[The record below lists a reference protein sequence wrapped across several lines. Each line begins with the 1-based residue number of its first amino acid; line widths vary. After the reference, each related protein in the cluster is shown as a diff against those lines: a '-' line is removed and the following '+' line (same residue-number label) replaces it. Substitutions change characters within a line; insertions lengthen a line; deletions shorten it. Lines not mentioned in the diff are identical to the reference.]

1 MLKAFNNDLF
11 VCGVDEAGRGC
22 LAGPVTA
29 AAVILP
35 KNYKNKL
42 IQDSKKLNAHNRM
55 KLYDEITS
63 IAIDYS
69 IIDIPNDIIDSINVL
84 ESTFL
89 AMNRAI
95 SKIIRKADYIIIDG
109 NQFKTKSKFK
119 YECVIRGDSIYQSI
133 AAASILAKVHRDKLM
148 VKYNKEYP
156 YYDWINN
163 KGYGTIKHQNAI
175 KKFGIS
181 IYHRKSFNLLNKQLK
196 IKIWFFN
203 FVIKFWKNI
212 YFYFL

>member
-69 IIDIPNDIIDSINVL
+69 IIDIPNDIVDSINVL

-89 AMNRAI
+89 AMNKAI

-163 KGYGTIKHQNAI
+163 KGYRTIKHKSAI

-196 IKIWFFN
+196 IKI
-203 FVIKFWKNI
+203 
-212 YFYFL
+212 

>member
-69 IIDIPNDIIDSINVL
+69 IIDIPNDIVDSINVL

-89 AMNRAI
+89 AMNKAI

-109 NQFKTKSKFK
+109 NQFKTNSKFK

-163 KGYGTIKHQNAI
+163 KGYGTIKHKNAI

-196 IKIWFFN
+196 IKI
-203 FVIKFWKNI
+203 
-212 YFYFL
+212 

>member
-1 MLKAFNNDLF
+1 MLKAFNDNLF

-42 IQDSKKLNAHNRM
+42 IQDSKKLNMHNRM
-55 KLYDEITS
+55 KLYNEITS

-89 AMNRAI
+89 AMNKAI

-163 KGYGTIKHQNAI
+163 KGYGTIKHKNAI

-181 IYHRKSFNLLNKQLK
+181 TYHRKSFNLLKKQLK
-196 IKIWFFN
+196 IKI
-203 FVIKFWKNI
+203 
-212 YFYFL
+212 

>member
-63 IAIDYS
+63 IAIAYS
-69 IIDIPNDIIDSINVL
+69 IIDIPNDIVDSINVL

-89 AMNRAI
+89 AMNKAI

-109 NQFKTKSKFK
+109 NQFKTKNKFK

-163 KGYGTIKHQNAI
+163 KGYGTIKHKSAI

-196 IKIWFFN
+196 IKI
-203 FVIKFWKNI
+203 
-212 YFYFL
+212 

>member
-89 AMNRAI
+89 AMNKAI

-119 YECVIRGDSIYQSI
+119 YECVIGGDSIYQSI

-148 VKYNKEYP
+148 VKYDKEYP

-163 KGYGTIKHQNAI
+163 KGYGTIKHKNAI

-196 IKIWFFN
+196 IKI
-203 FVIKFWKNI
+203 
-212 YFYFL
+212 

>member
-22 LAGPVTA
+22 LAGPLTA

-55 KLYDEITS
+55 KLYNEITS

-89 AMNRAI
+89 AMNKAI

-148 VKYNKEYP
+148 EKYNKEYP

-163 KGYGTIKHQNAI
+163 KGYGTIKHKNSI

-196 IKIWFFN
+196 IKI
-203 FVIKFWKNI
+203 
-212 YFYFL
+212 

>member
-1 MLKAFNNDLF
+1 MLKAFNDDLF

-55 KLYDEITS
+55 KLYNEITS

-89 AMNRAI
+89 AMNKAI

-148 VKYNKEYP
+148 EKYNKEYP

-163 KGYGTIKHQNAI
+163 KGYGTIKHKNSI

-196 IKIWFFN
+196 IKI
-203 FVIKFWKNI
+203 
-212 YFYFL
+212 

>member
-1 MLKAFNNDLF
+1 MLKAFNDNLF
-11 VCGVDEAGRGC
+11 VCGVDEVGRGS

-42 IQDSKKLNAHNRM
+42 IKDSKKLNTHNRM

-89 AMNRAI
+89 AMNKAI

-196 IKIWFFN
+196 IKI
-203 FVIKFWKNI
+203 
-212 YFYFL
+212 

>member
-55 KLYDEITS
+55 KLYNEITS

-89 AMNRAI
+89 AMNKAI

-109 NQFKTKSKFK
+109 NQFKTKNKFK

-163 KGYGTIKHQNAI
+163 KGYGTIKHKSAI

-196 IKIWFFN
+196 IKI
-203 FVIKFWKNI
+203 
-212 YFYFL
+212 

>member
-1 MLKAFNNDLF
+1 MLKAFNDNLF

-55 KLYDEITS
+55 KLYNEITS

-89 AMNRAI
+89 AMNKAI

-148 VKYNKEYP
+148 LKYNKEYP

-163 KGYGTIKHQNAI
+163 KGYGTIKHKNSI

-196 IKIWFFN
+196 IKI
-203 FVIKFWKNI
+203 
-212 YFYFL
+212 

>member
-69 IIDIPNDIIDSINVL
+69 IIDIPNDIVDSINVL

-89 AMNRAI
+89 AMNKAI
-95 SKIIRKADYIIIDG
+95 SKIIRKADYIIIYG
-109 NQFKTKSKFK
+109 NQFKTKNKFK

-163 KGYGTIKHQNAI
+163 KGYGTIKHKSAI

-196 IKIWFFN
+196 IKI
-203 FVIKFWKNI
+203 
-212 YFYFL
+212 

>member
-35 KNYKNKL
+35 KNYKNNL

-55 KLYDEITS
+55 KLYNEITS

-89 AMNRAI
+89 AMNKAI

-163 KGYGTIKHQNAI
+163 KGYGTIKHKNAI

-181 IYHRKSFNLLNKQLK
+181 ICHRKSFNLLNKQLK
-196 IKIWFFN
+196 IKI
-203 FVIKFWKNI
+203 
-212 YFYFL
+212 

>member
-42 IQDSKKLNAHNRM
+42 IQDSKKLNAYNRM
-55 KLYDEITS
+55 KLYNEITS

-89 AMNRAI
+89 AMNKAI

-133 AAASILAKVHRDKLM
+133 AAASILAKVHRDRLM

-163 KGYGTIKHQNAI
+163 KGYGTIKHKNAI

-196 IKIWFFN
+196 IKI
-203 FVIKFWKNI
+203 
-212 YFYFL
+212 

>member
-55 KLYDEITS
+55 KLYNEITS

-89 AMNRAI
+89 AMNKAI

-148 VKYNKEYP
+148 LKYNKEYP

-163 KGYGTIKHQNAI
+163 KGYGTIKHKNSI

-196 IKIWFFN
+196 IKI
-203 FVIKFWKNI
+203 
-212 YFYFL
+212 

>member
-55 KLYDEITS
+55 KLYNEITS

-89 AMNRAI
+89 AMNKAI
-95 SKIIRKADYIIIDG
+95 SKIIRKADYLSLIHI
-109 NQFKTKSKFK
+109 
-119 YECVIRGDSIYQSI
+119 
-133 AAASILAKVHRDKLM
+133 
-148 VKYNKEYP
+148 
-156 YYDWINN
+156 
-163 KGYGTIKHQNAI
+163 
-175 KKFGIS
+175 
-181 IYHRKSFNLLNKQLK
+181 
-196 IKIWFFN
+196 
-203 FVIKFWKNI
+203 
-212 YFYFL
+212 

>member
-42 IQDSKKLNAHNRM
+42 IQDSKKLNAHSRM
-55 KLYDEITS
+55 KLYNEITS

-69 IIDIPNDIIDSINVL
+69 IIDISNDIIDSINVL

-89 AMNRAI
+89 AMNKAI

-119 YECVIRGDSIYQSI
+119 YECIIRGDSIYQSI

-148 VKYNKEYP
+148 LKYNKEYP

-163 KGYGTIKHQNAI
+163 KGYGTIKHKNSI

-196 IKIWFFN
+196 IKI
-203 FVIKFWKNI
+203 
-212 YFYFL
+212 

>member
-1 MLKAFNNDLF
+1 MLKAFNDDLF

-55 KLYDEITS
+55 KLYNEITS

-69 IIDIPNDIIDSINVL
+69 IIDISNDIIDSINVL

-89 AMNRAI
+89 AMNKAI

-119 YECVIRGDSIYQSI
+119 YECIIRGDSIYQSI

-148 VKYNKEYP
+148 LKYNKEYP

-163 KGYGTIKHQNAI
+163 KGYGTIKHKNSI

-196 IKIWFFN
+196 IKI
-203 FVIKFWKNI
+203 
-212 YFYFL
+212 

>member
-1 MLKAFNNDLF
+1 MLKAFNDDLF

-42 IQDSKKLNAHNRM
+42 IQDSKKLNTHNRM

-89 AMNRAI
+89 AMNKAI

-119 YECVIRGDSIYQSI
+119 YECIISGDSIYQSI

-148 VKYNKEYP
+148 EKYNKEYP

-163 KGYGTIKHQNAI
+163 KGYGTIKHKNSI

-196 IKIWFFN
+196 IKI
-203 FVIKFWKNI
+203 
-212 YFYFL
+212 

>member
-11 VCGVDEAGRGC
+11 VCGVDEVGRGC

-42 IQDSKKLNAHNRM
+42 IQDSKKLNTHNRM

-89 AMNRAI
+89 AMNKAI

-163 KGYGTIKHQNAI
+163 KGYGTIKHKNSI

-196 IKIWFFN
+196 IKI
-203 FVIKFWKNI
+203 
-212 YFYFL
+212 

>member
-1 MLKAFNNDLF
+1 MLKAFNNDLL
-11 VCGVDEAGRGC
+11 VCGVDEAGRGS

-35 KNYKNKL
+35 KNYKNEL
-42 IQDSKKLNAHNRM
+42 IQDSKKLNKYNRIQ
-55 KLYDEITS
+55 LYEEITS

-69 IIDIPNDIIDSINVL
+69 IIDISNDTIDSINVL

-89 AMNRAI
+89 AMSKAI

-109 NQFKTKSKFK
+109 SQFKTKSKFN
-119 YECVIRGDSIYQSI
+119 YECVIKGDSIYQSI

-148 VKYNKEYP
+148 VKYSEDYP

-163 KGYGTIKHQNAI
+163 KGYGTIKHKNAI

-181 IYHRKSFNLLNKQLK
+181 RYHRKSFNLLNKQLK
-196 IKIWFFN
+196 IKI
-203 FVIKFWKNI
+203 
-212 YFYFL
+212 